1 MLVSIKGNV
10 KSLTLSN
17 WQCRSQFFI
26 LITAFMRKR
35 DWYLLSKT
43 LSPFLFSE
51 KILTYCL
58 FWGIYDIRLSLT
70 LNSELLRYKNSLID
84 SKKTKTKKNKK
95 KKKKNY
101 RKFYG
106 GWKPMRQPLYPSSDE
121 TCFSNFFSLTSITL
135 ISLNTTHMLL
145 TYLKRKVCSLTK
157 KV

>member
-84 SKKTKTKKNKK
+84 SKKTKTKKTKK
-95 KKKKNY
+95 KRKKIIGNFTEAGNPWGSHY
-101 RKFYG
+101 IRHQM
-106 GWKPMRQPLYPSSDE
+106 KPVLV
-121 TCFSNFFSLTSITL
+121 TFLA
-135 ISLNTTHMLL
+135 
-145 TYLKRKVCSLTK
+145 
-157 KV
+157 